1 MTTAIT
7 DQSVADAVRRE
18 LEWDPKVNANSVGL
32 TATDGAIVLMGVV
45 SSHAEKLAAVQAA
58 ERVYGVRTV
67 AAEITVELPG
77 ASVIGDAEIAET
89 IARQLDW
96 NTDVPDTVKADV
108 EHGFVTL
115 RGTVEWG
122 YQRDAAEHP
131 INLVRGICRVTNLI
145 AVEPRIKVAADLGD
159 RVHEAMVRMADLDAR
174 SIGVA
179 AADGRVELRGSVRTF
194 AERRMAERVAAA
206 APGVREVKNELVVTP

>member
-1 MTTAIT
+1 
-7 DQSVADAVRRE
+7 
-18 LEWDPKVNANSVGL
+18 
-32 TATDGAIVLMGVV
+32 
-45 SSHAEKLAAVQAA
+45 
-58 ERVYGVRTV
+58 
-67 AAEITVELPG
+67 
-77 ASVIGDAEIAET
+77 
-89 IARQLDW
+89 
-96 NTDVPDTVKADV
+96 
-108 EHGFVTL
+108 
-115 RGTVEWG
+115 
-122 YQRDAAEHP
+122 
-131 INLVRGICRVTNLI
+131 VRGICRVTNLI